1 MLVENIKRR
10 VRESMDKKIQEMGQ
24 TLRQGYTEQR
34 SATVNEAEKIVDQS
48 QQTASNDYFN
58 RSATT
63 TKTPDIT
70 VKPTVV
76 KFDPQNPTLSSTLAQ
91 MYNVSGGK
99 TNLNEEKWNE
109 LYQLFEQE
117 ASNPS
122 SPIYSPYLFA
132 TSSNPTQA
140 QEATTQKL
148 EQEWA
153 TLQSTLAY
161 WASRDDLNLSD
172 DEILSKI
179 DWNDYS
185 TLNTARKNAA
195 LGNPTKTTRPIG
207 FADDAM
213 YGVIWASR
221 NGGGTGNTLADTIA
235 WAIGDGASYVRDENI
250 HAMIDPTNESY
261 NPYSVGCTFDD
272 AASYFGVSS
281 FGKDWVI
288 KNRNLLNGT
297 ETEKEMYKKVYSAEQ
312 TTLEAEA
319 EIEELK
325 ARIDEKLLY
334 TSDPEEVLESVFDID
349 NDDKNSPLSTLKK
362 INESLKSGDILNL
375 TRPIDYSYSQIQQ
388 YVEEQCAKKIDAA
401 QRDEVV
407 GEIIKA
413 LSNGVS
419 ISAID
424 SAINSQRDNRIY
436 ENSVVFRRL
445 GTESEKLTFQS
456 AYPSN
461 QESNILQIR
470 NSILNGT
477 ASRETLYNYS
487 IQKANKLAAENYLDA
502 IKTIDEFQSSVAG
515 PAKDFDSMGYQERL
529 HSIAESQDTTGKMK
543 YAKALENLKKI
554 EQAYS
559 FAAKIGGMSPD
570 VDSGLFSVVDYLYQ
584 YGKEYIPKQW
594 QSYSAYQM
602 MLDAGYTEES
612 VVDAAA
618 LTIENNQK
626 EIQTIDYVIEQAR
639 KNNISGSEQYIKNL
653 EKRKESLQDSIIDA
667 GFFSLK
673 YTDPNFEQ
681 IVSEYREKVN
691 EAWDG
696 KTFLS
701 KFGSRNGISYTDYK
715 IAGGKLTSA
724 DNQYMMEMTDDE
736 RDTYLYLSATQ
747 GHDIAMEYYN
757 RLEENTL
764 TVRRS
769 EYYNSVVNEIAQSG
783 PVGSIALTLGT
794 IALSPVQIAG
804 TAYSVYKGI
813 VGEEINPYSKYF
825 ESNRFVSGGR
835 EAVKSQ
841 IESDLQ
847 GNSTAL
853 FFANLGYDA
862 VTSAGDSLVSG
873 VVGGSALASISLM
886 AGEAASN
893 TVMDAKLRGAS
904 NTQALILGGVSFA
917 TEAGT
922 EALPINKMFEAFQS
936 GSSSTIKSLAKQVLE
951 SSLEEAPGEM
961 ISEIITSIS
970 DDLIMQELSNK
981 NQMVLQYIEEGKS
994 EKEAENLAN
1003 KEILKNV
1010 IMAGVTG
1017 AVSGGLSTGVS
1028 GVAGKIL
1035 NRTSNTIA
1043 TETAADTAAE
1053 IDSDVYS
1060 PNAETAENIAVEN
1073 QSENANAQESGSIEN
1088 SSTENAKQENVQQEN
1103 TQQESAQENAEE
1115 QAQNPDDTKTSKF
1128 SERTDKNAENLRRAA
1143 AALTTALS
1151 QNDTANKEA
1160 TIAAAISSV
1169 GIDDAIASA
1178 AAKKL
1183 ISGIGEDNAVLAML
1197 QTVMSSIEGEG
1208 VAKESVSAIVIS
1220 ALSPTEQSQTQLQ
1233 NLASGEFTQEN
1244 MSALIENAKEKMNDP
1259 AMLSQI
1265 RTEVTED
1272 KISNTVKS
1280 MVADG
1285 AFNALDPYRKS
1296 VAQAKENVR
1305 YAKENLNRAV
1315 SEKQTSSEN
1324 LKAIRSQYLE
1334 NVNDPAVAAMFQQ
1347 AAKDLIGKTKVVEQ
1361 MRQSV
1366 DKNVAQL
1373 NNAKLELE
1381 TLEKNLLTQIRQ
1393 EARDTVANQM
1403 NENQMKNLSFDSLF
1417 NLNGLNNQQQ
1427 MNSQMQ
1433 AENIPNDD
1441 RQDTYVNL
1449 EPEGAQEPL
1458 ETIRSRNIL
1467 PLKQGAATAQF
1478 EGNTR
1483 TDGNLSA
1490 SKKEEVK
1497 NPIQIARDFMNE
1509 LGIGDYIGDRKTF
1522 DPSTSRPLP
1531 SSVLGYFENRA
1542 NYIGIKAKNASD
1554 LNISMHEIGHA
1565 IQSKIKMEPTVDMI
1579 NALPDVFKESYSV
1592 EELPNES
1599 FAEFVK
1605 SYLVN
1610 GSDAARQFAGDEFVD
1625 GFEKALLKNGIYN
1638 QFMNTKN
1645 EIAAFLNASVSKQI
1659 DSVIVDR
1666 SQKKKSSWKD
1676 KFRNMVASFV
1686 DDTSAAEAINAIIR
1700 KNSNSKTIPLQM
1712 DVRANALIRNFSSRQ
1727 AVSNLTDSLTAP
1739 DGSIIGEGL
1748 AARFEKAGLSGKDE
1762 LQFNSYLLALH
1773 SLDRDTQNKAVFSEF
1788 ITPEARKRFID
1799 EMNVEH
1805 PEFAKAADAFQSFRK
1820 EFLQAYL
1827 VDTGYISQELLD
1839 ELNRKYPNYVPTQR
1853 AKENVGTG
1861 NRNGSKTFKIREAK
1875 GSTEEI
1881 LNPMD
1886 TFAQMVDSIVTMVK
1900 ANNVGLAFD
1909 NAYQHYDGLGM
1920 FGREVSQDMRKDTVS
1935 TEGIRNKVKSILNE
1949 NNVSEDILT
1958 SVINLIGTEQ
1968 EQWKATGTVYGNNVI
1983 SVQRPDGKKVFYEIL
1998 DAPLYR
2004 LLAFQRDYGKNLL
2017 SFVGKTTNVMARLTT
2032 GSNPFF
2038 LVKNFARDFQNG
2050 INYGSW
2056 ATTYADGAVKWL
2068 RAAWDV
2074 FKNKGE
2080 YADYKALG
2088 GGGWTRVATGSKAG
2102 TETVRN
2108 MLYKGYDSDTVTK
2121 KAGKAA
2127 SIAWKTIT
2135 ADRLN
2140 EVVEQT
2146 SRYAEYKF
2154 GKYDKTTQEGK
2165 QRAFLG
2171 AQDITV
2177 DFARRGYGGISQDV
2191 KQLIPFFGASLQGM
2205 YRTARMFSAAERGN
2219 LAKRFAKTVINVG
2232 ITSALSNA
2240 LLIKFFDKPEEKEEY
2255 ARMSDDLKASHIY
2268 LPNFLPEV
2276 FGNAPLIRIPLPQ
2289 DPLSYALHGVITDCM
2304 WYGTT
2309 EDPVVELSAIVGQVV
2324 DNLNPISDPIFSP
2337 ILQVIRNKTYYGSN
2351 IVPDYMSGW
2360 AESTQYTNET
2370 PGIFITIGRLTN
2382 ISPMKIEYLV
2392 KQYTGFIG
2400 QTVIP
2405 FLSKDE
2411 NTGEIGG
2418 IKAVVS
2424 SVRKMFTSDPLTSNN
2439 VISSMYDG
2447 IDSLTEVINAYKNEK
2462 PLNMLRRG
2470 LTEEQYKTAYQEAY
2484 DLTHSG
2490 GIIYEAKS
2498 QISDL
2503 YSQIDSINANEALTE
2518 SDKYT
2523 LTSDLRRQQIEL
2535 ALTANEAYGEYKE
2548 KYLNGKSIVNTLM
2561 EGAVVQQPTAYE
2573 MLDKSFLND
2582 QNKKYMQ
2589 YAKSVWD
2596 ATGDD
2601 SSLPHPNY
2609 SFKSA
2614 NVEYVI
2620 ADKDKAAYTS
2630 EYKKAYEQYINEQSN
2645 IWDTLSEEEKLDL
2658 LKKAHSKAHTA
2669 AKNWYKE
2676 KYKIK

>member
-10 VRESMDKKIQEMGQ
+10 VRESMDKKIQEMRQ

-34 SATVNEAEKIVDQS
+34 SATVNEAEKIVGQS
-48 QQTASNDYFN
+48 QQTASNDYFS

-63 TKTPDIT
+63 TKTPEIT

-109 LYQLFEQE
+109 LYQMFESE
-117 ASNPS
+117 AINPS

-148 EQEWA
+148 EQEWLSLQN
-153 TLQSTLAY
+153 TLSY

-213 YGVIWASR
+213 YGVIWAAR
-221 NGGGTGNTLADTIA
+221 NGGSTGNTLADTIA

-250 HAMIDPTNESY
+250 HAMLDPTNESY

-407 GEIIKA
+407 GEIVKA

-922 EALPINKMFEAFQS
+922 EALPINKMIEAFQS

-981 NQMVLQYIEEGKS
+981 NKIVLQYIEEGKS

-1017 AVSGGLSTGVS
+1017 AVSGGLSTGVA
-1028 GVAGKIL
+1028 GVTGKIL
-1035 NRTSNTIA
+1035 NRTANTIA
-1043 TETAADTAAE
+1043 AETAEDTAAE
-1053 IDSDVYS
+1053 IDSDVF
-1060 PNAETAENIAVEN
+1060 PQNTDTAENIAVEN
-1073 QSENANAQESGSIEN
+1073 HAKNANAQESGSIEN
-1088 SSTENAKQENVQQEN
+1088 SSTENAKHENVQQEN
-1103 TQQESAQENAEE
+1103 TQQENAQENAEE

-1183 ISGIGEDNAVLAML
+1183 ISGIGGDNAVLAML

-1366 DKNVAQL
+1366 EKNVSQL
-1373 NNAKLELE
+1373 KNARIELQ
-1381 TLEKNLLTQIRQ
+1381 TLEKNLLTQIREQAREAVAQQAQQSAVYFGQ
-1393 EARDTVANQM
+1393 ETFFPAESNQQPAAETQIEPAVDMAQNSEQKGVQQPEETSKGQIVRTLKVSGNNANSAQSTAQENAQPAKANKKIKNPVQIASDLMKEIGVAN
-1403 NENQMKNLSFDSLF
+1403 
-1417 NLNGLNNQQQ
+1417 
-1427 MNSQMQ
+1427 
-1433 AENIPNDD
+1433 
-1441 RQDTYVNL
+1441 YV
-1449 EPEGAQEPL
+1449 G
-1458 ETIRSRNIL
+1458 S
-1467 PLKQGAATAQF
+1467 
-1478 EGNTR
+1478 
-1483 TDGNLSA
+1483 
-1490 SKKEEVK
+1490 
-1497 NPIQIARDFMNE
+1497 
-1509 LGIGDYIGDRKTF
+1509 RKTF
-1522 DPSTSRPLP
+1522 DPSTSRPVP
-1531 SSVLGYFENRA
+1531 SSVRGYYESRA
-1542 NYIGIKAKNASD
+1542 NYIGIRSANASD
-1554 LNISMHEIGHA
+1554 FNTSMHEIGHA
-1565 IQSKIKMEPTVDMI
+1565 IQSIVGMKATNEMVES
-1579 NALPDVFKESYSV
+1579 LPDVFKEAYSLK
-1592 EELPNES
+1592 ELPNEA

-1605 SYLVN
+1605 NYLVGGN
-1610 GSDAARQFAGDEFVD
+1610 NAAREFAGNEFVD
-1625 GFEKALLKNGIYN
+1625 SFDKALLKNGIYK
-1638 QFMNTKN
+1638 QFMNAKN
-1645 EIAAFLNASVSKQI
+1645 DISAFMNASVANQI
-1659 DSVIVDR
+1659 DSLMVDR
-1666 SQKKKSSWKD
+1666 SQKKKSTWKD
-1676 KFRNMVASFV
+1676 RFRNIVASFV
-1686 DDTSAAEAINAIIR
+1686 DDTSAAEEINEIIR
-1700 KNSNSKTIPLQM
+1700 KNTKNKTIPLQM
-1712 DVRANALIRNFSSRQ
+1712 DVRANALLRNFSSRQ
-1727 AVSNLTDSLTAP
+1727 AVANLTETLTAP
-1739 DGSIIGEGL
+1739 NGAIIGEGL
-1748 AARFEKAGLSGKDE
+1748 ATRFEKAGLSGKDARN
-1762 LQFNSYLLALH
+1762 FNLYLLALH
-1773 SLDRDTQNKAVFSEF
+1773 SMDRDVQNKAVFGEF
-1788 ITPEARKRFID
+1788 FTPESRRNFID
-1799 EMNVEH
+1799 EMNAEH
-1805 PEFAKAADAFQSFRK
+1805 PEFSKAAEAFQSFRK

-1827 VDTGYISQELLD
+1827 VDTGYLPQEVFD
-1839 ELNRKYPNYVPTQR
+1839 MLNQMYPNYVPTQR
-1853 AKENVGTG
+1853 LKETVQGK
-1861 NRNGSKTFKIREAK
+1861 SKSGGKNFTIKEAK
-1875 GSTEEI
+1875 GSEEQI
-1881 LNPMD
+1881 FVPID

-1900 ANNVGLAFD
+1900 SNDVALAFD
-1909 NAYQHYDGLGM
+1909 NAYQAYDGLGM
-1920 FGREVSQDMRKDTVS
+1920 FAREVPQDMRKDTVN
-1935 TEGIRNKVKSILNE
+1935 TEGLQNEVKKILTE
-1949 NNVSEDILT
+1949 NNTSDDVLQ
-1958 SVINLIGTEQ
+1958 SVIDMIGKEQ
-1968 EQWKATGTVYGNNVI
+1968 SQWKGTGDVRGNNIV
-1983 SVQRPDGKKVFYEIL
+1983 SVQRPDGKKVFYEVL
-1998 DAPLYR
+1998 DTPLYR

-2154 GKYDKTTQEGK
+2154 GKYDKSTQEGK

-2171 AQDITV
+2171 AQDVTV
-2177 DFARRGYGGISQDV
+2177 DFARRGYGEISQDV

-2205 YRTARMFSAAERGN
+2205 YRTARMFTGTERGQ
-2219 LAKRFAKTVINVG
+2219 LAKRFAKTVVNVG

-2324 DNLNPISDPIFSP
+2324 DNLNPISDPVFSP
-2337 ILQVIRNKTYYGSN
+2337 ILQSISNKTYYGSN

-2360 AESTQYTNET
+2360 AESTKYTNET
-2370 PGIFITIGRLTN
+2370 PGIFVTLGRLTN
-2382 ISPMKIEYLV
+2382 VSPMKIEYLF
-2392 KQYTGFIG
+2392 KQYTGFLG

-2418 IKAVVS
+2418 INAVIS
-2424 SVRKMFTSDPLTSNN
+2424 AGRKMFTSDPLTSNN

-2548 KYLNGKSIVNTLM
+2548 KYLNGKSIFNTLM

-2573 MLDKSFLND
+2573 MLDNAFLND
-2582 QNKKYMQ
+2582 EDKEYMQ
-2589 YAKSVWD
+2589 LAKSVWD
-2596 ATGDD
+2596 SSGDD
-2601 SSLPHPNY
+2601 STLPHPNY
-2609 SFKSA
+2609 SFKS
-2614 NVEYVI
+2614 
-2620 ADKDKAAYTS
+2620 DKVDYTVGESDKQAYTN
-2630 EYKKAYEQYINEQSN
+2630 EYKKAYEQYILENTSN
-2645 IWDTLSEEEKLDL
+2645 WDALTEDEKIDIM
-2658 LKKAHSKAHTA
+2658 KKAHTKAHTA
-2669 AKNWYKE
+2669 SKNWSKE